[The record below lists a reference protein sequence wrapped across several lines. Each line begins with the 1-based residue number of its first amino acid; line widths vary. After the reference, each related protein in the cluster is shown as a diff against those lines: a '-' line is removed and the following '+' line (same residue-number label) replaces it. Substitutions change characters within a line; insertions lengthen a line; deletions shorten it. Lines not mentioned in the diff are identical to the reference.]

1 MMALDP
7 CPTVVRGVTFRAG
20 PHGLSVTSAAAW
32 PSEQSAGVVV
42 ALKHARASQHAHVR
56 AALALPAGSVWMRPV
71 AVAPGADPLVEGRQL
86 AAQDLPHG
94 PAELAASSGS
104 GPKGVP
110 YVAVAPISVIEASL
124 AELDEAGFTPVA
136 LHGRALALAAAAGEA
151 ADVLILAIEDA
162 GTHLVAARAGWPV
175 AERET
180 ATGLADIA
188 RVAAA
193 ALGCNAERALE
204 RMQGEE
210 GAALKEA
217 LAGTNQELAS
227 EAELLLHL
235 VESADG
241 SRPQEVLLAGAGAG
255 VPGLAETL
263 ERALRMKV
271 SLLDPFRGM
280 VLEGDIEALSP
291 ERRAAF
297 AVAAGIARL
306 SSIRSNVPDL
316 LPSSR
321 RTQQRFNPKRV
332 AAVAAA
338 VLFAVAT
345 GGAWWWVETGPLTTG
360 RAEKARLEA
369 SVRQREVRQTYLAK
383 LRAERADIE
392 EHGKTLAGIA
402 ASRVPWT
409 RKLDEFWQV
418 THASDVAGS
427 AMWISNL
434 SVKPP
439 EVRAAPGKTPGGQ
452 QVKMQGFCLAGA
464 DGDALQRFNDFH
476 ERLKESAFYR
486 DGFEAL
492 TNPAGK
498 AVEFQDGRSAW
509 SAAIELQLAAK
520 AAASPAAV
528 AKGGGK

>member
-1 MMALDP
+1 MALDT
-7 CPTVVRGVTFRAG
+7 CPTLVRGVAFRSG
-20 PHGLSVTSAAAW
+20 PQGIMVTTAAAW
-32 PSEQSAGVVV
+32 PAEQSAGVVA
-42 ALKHARASQHAHVR
+42 ALKQARASQHAHVR

-71 AVAPGADPLVEGRQL
+71 PVAPGADALAEGRQL

-94 PAELAASSGS
+94 PAELSASLGS

-110 YVAVAPISVIEASL
+110 FVAVAPITVIDAAL
-124 AELDEAGFTPVA
+124 AELDDAGFTPVS
-136 LHGRALALAAAAGEA
+136 LHGRALALAAAAGENSDA
-151 ADVLILAIEDA
+151 MILAIEDA
-162 GTHLVAARAGWPV
+162 GTQLVAVRAGWPV

-193 ALGCNAERALE
+193 ALGCNAERALK
-204 RMQGEE
+204 RMQGEDE
-210 GAALKEA
+210 AQLKEA
-217 LAGTNQELAS
+217 LAATNQELVS

-241 SRPQEVLLAGAGAG
+241 TRPHEVLLAGAGAG

-263 ERALRMKV
+263 ERALHMKV

-280 VLEGDIEALSP
+280 TLEGELAALSP
-291 ERRAAF
+291 ERRAVF
-297 AVAAGIARL
+297 AVAAGLARL
-306 SSIRSNVPDL
+306 SSCRTSVPDL

-338 VLFAVAT
+338 VLFAVTA
-345 GGAWWWVETGPLTTG
+345 GGAWWWIETGPLTAG
-360 RAEKARLEA
+360 RTEKTRLEA
-369 SVRQREVRQTYLAK
+369 SVRQREVRQTYLSK

-427 AMWISNL
+427 AMWISSL

-439 EVRAAPGKTPGGQ
+439 EARVAPGKKPGGQ
-452 QVKMQGFCLAGA
+452 QVKLQGFCLAGA

-476 ERLKESAFYR
+476 ERLKDSTFYR

-509 SAAIELQLAAK
+509 TAAIELQLAAK
-520 AAASPAAV
+520 VPTPAGAV
-528 AKGGGK
+528 AKGGAK